1 MGVDLKGLQPT
12 QKEVIEAKRIISALD
27 EKGKKSSKACLAHFL
42 KTNPQDTVEKGIR
55 GNARDEALEK
65 FIVWQTRQKNAK
77 KDMVSAKSSGEKKA
91 NTSSTTGGLKNK
103 WMWKSVRRKGHI
115 GDNPRS

>member
-91 NTSSTTGGLKNK
+91 KHIEHHWWSQEK
-103 WMWKSVRRKGHI
+103 WMWKPVRRKRNL